1 MPRFNFNILHGYY
14 AALVAL
20 PALAALFPLLAFV
33 CWCLAALMLGSWALL
48 YKTLSLRDEAIA
60 SGTMTIIFATAT
72 VDHLM
77 LLGAISAPAMF
88 FISSF
93 FLVMAAIG
101 HRDIQRYLKS
111 RSTAH

>member
-1 MPRFNFNILHGYY
+1 MPRFKFNIFGYY

-20 PALAALFPLLAFV
+20 PALAALFPLLAFA
-33 CWCLAALMLGSWALL
+33 CWCLAALVLGGWALL

-60 SGTMTIIFATAT
+60 SGAMAVIFATAT

-88 FISSF
+88 FIGSF
-93 FLVMAAIG
+93 FLVMAAIA

-111 RSTAH
+111 RTTTP